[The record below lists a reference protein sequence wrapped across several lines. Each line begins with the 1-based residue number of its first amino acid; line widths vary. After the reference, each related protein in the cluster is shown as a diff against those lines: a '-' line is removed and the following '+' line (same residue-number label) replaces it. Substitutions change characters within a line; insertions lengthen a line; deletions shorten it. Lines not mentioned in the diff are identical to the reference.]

1 MKREHCSSFV
11 LSKEFVVDSFKDVE
25 DLLQPVGKSRLHDTI
40 SQQLNKLIAEGK
52 LSPGDR
58 LPPERELAERFK
70 VSRNSVRD
78 ALRTLEARGLIETRQ
93 GDGTYVREMK
103 PARLYTDLVDV
114 LVSGKENI
122 RNVLQARSIIEPQV
136 AYLAAQNA
144 QTADLDRLEHNV
156 IRHEAKAADHDPGV
170 DEDAEF
176 HYLIAVMSGNPF
188 LVSLIEFINKH
199 IERSRDM
206 LLRYDE
212 SSTRLGHRAIL
223 AALRAH
229 DADAARS
236 AMAQHIAEVMQA
248 HELIG

>member
-1 MKREHCSSFV
+1 MDQS
-11 LSKEFVVDSFKDVE
+11 KDVE
-25 DLLQPVGKSRLHDTI
+25 DLLQPVGKARLHDSI

-52 LSPGDR
+52 LAPGDR

-78 ALRTLEARGLIETRQ
+78 ALRTLEARGMIETRQ
-93 GDGTYVREMK
+93 GDGTYVRMMK
-103 PARLYTDLVDV
+103 PARLYNDLVDV
-114 LVSGKENI
+114 FVASKENI
-122 RNVLQARSIIEPQV
+122 RDVLQARSMIEPQI

-144 QTADLDRLEHNV
+144 QKADLERLEQNV
-156 IRHEAKAADHDPGV
+156 ARHEAKAADHDPGV
-170 DEDAEF
+170 DEDIEF
-176 HYLIAVMSGNPF
+176 HHLIAEMSGNQF
-188 LVSLIEFINKH
+188 LVSLVEFINKH
-199 IERSRDM
+199 MESSRDM

-223 AALRAH
+223 GALRDH
-229 DADAARS
+229 DADTARQ